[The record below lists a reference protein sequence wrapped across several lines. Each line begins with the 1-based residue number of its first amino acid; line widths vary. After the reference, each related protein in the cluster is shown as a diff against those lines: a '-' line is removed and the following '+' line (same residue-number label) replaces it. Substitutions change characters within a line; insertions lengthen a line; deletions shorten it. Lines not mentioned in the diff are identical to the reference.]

1 MNKMYRITTISDTH
15 SKHKSITPFLP
26 GGDILIHAGDLTSMG
41 YKYEIEEFCKWF
53 DSINNY
59 DLKVFIAGNHDYGF
73 EERVYETMEIV
84 NSYKTINYLQDDWV
98 GFQKG
103 DLREIRIW
111 GSPWQPEF
119 HNWAFNLKRNSKELE
134 DKWNLI
140 ADDSDIVV
148 THGPAYGYV
157 DMVYDRY
164 DNLGCEKLIQRIEQ
178 FNPSIHICGHIHTGY
193 GYRTNGKTH
202 FINASVLD
210 EQYQFTQYPLTFDYN
225 PENGKIEFI

>member
-1 MNKMYRITTISDTH
+1 MYRITTISDTH
-15 SKHKSITPFLP
+15 NKHKSITPFLP

-41 YKYEIEEFCKWF
+41 YKHEIREFCKWF
-53 DSINNY
+53 NSIDNY

-73 EERVYETMEIV
+73 QERVDETMEIV

-103 DLREIRIW
+103 DLKEIRIW

-119 HNWAFNLKRNSKELE
+119 HSWAFNLPRNGKELE
-134 DKWNLI
+134 DKWNTI
-140 ADDSDIVV
+140 PIDSDIVV

-178 FNPSIHICGHIHTGY
+178 FNPPIHICGHIHTGY

>member
-1 MNKMYRITTISDTH
+1 MYRITTISDTH
-15 SKHKSITPFLP
+15 NKHKSITPFLP

-41 YKYEIEEFCKWF
+41 YKHEIEKFCKWF
-53 DSINNY
+53 DSIDNY

-73 EERVYETMEIV
+73 QERFEETMEIV
-84 NSYKTINYLQDDWV
+84 NSYNTIFYLQDDWI

-103 DLREIRIW
+103 DLREIKIW

-119 HNWAFNLKRNSKELE
+119 YNWAFNLPRNGKELE
-134 DKWNLI
+134 AKWNLI
-140 ADDSDIVV
+140 TDDSDIVV

-193 GYRTNGKTH
+193 GYKTNGKTH
-202 FINASVLD
+202 FINASVLN
-210 EQYQFTQYPLTFDYN
+210 EEYQFTQYPLTFDYN
-225 PENGKIEFI
+225 PDSRKIEFI

>member
-53 DSINNY
+53 DSIDNY

-73 EERVYETMEIV
+73 EERVDETMEIV

-140 ADDSDIVV
+140 SDDSDIVV